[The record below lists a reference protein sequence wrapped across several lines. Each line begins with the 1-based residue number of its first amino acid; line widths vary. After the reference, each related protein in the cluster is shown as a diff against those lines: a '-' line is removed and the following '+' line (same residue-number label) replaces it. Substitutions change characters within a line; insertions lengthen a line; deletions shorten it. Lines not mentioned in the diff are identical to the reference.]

1 MNEQD
6 KGQVS
11 RKAAEVYEAF
21 FVPALFQP
29 WTSRV
34 AEAAQIQ
41 AGQRV
46 LDVACGTGILARTI
60 AERVGATGSVVG
72 LDINEGMLAVAQQQA
87 PGIEWR
93 HGLAEALPFDDDS
106 FDAVV
111 SQFALMFFENKEA
124 ALNEMVR
131 VLRPGG
137 RLVVAVWA
145 SLEETPGYA
154 AMTELLERLFGDEA
168 ANALRAPYVL
178 GKPAAV
184 QALLAEAGL
193 TEVEFTTQTGL
204 ARFPSIQAWVYT
216 DIKGWTLADLIDE
229 VQYERLLQEAEIV
242 LQPFVTAQGSVAF
255 SAPAHLATVIKSAQP
270 GG

>member
-11 RKAAEVYEAF
+11 RNAAEVYEAF

-34 AEAAQIQ
+34 ADAAKIQ

-60 AERVGATGSVVG
+60 AERVGPTGSVVG
-72 LDINEGMLAVAQQQA
+72 LDINKGMLAVAQQQA

-111 SQFALMFFENKEA
+111 SQFALMFFENKDA
-124 ALNEMVR
+124 ALSEMVR
-131 VLRPGG
+131 VLRPG
-137 RLVVAVWA
+137 
-145 SLEETPGYA
+145 
-154 AMTELLERLFGDEA
+154 
-168 ANALRAPYVL
+168 
-178 GKPAAV
+178 
-184 QALLAEAGL
+184 
-193 TEVEFTTQTGL
+193 
-204 ARFPSIQAWVYT
+204 
-216 DIKGWTLADLIDE
+216 
-229 VQYERLLQEAEIV
+229 
-242 LQPFVTAQGSVAF
+242 
-255 SAPAHLATVIKSAQP
+255 
-270 GG
+270 